1 MSSKYEGHRPLVAI
15 LRGIQP
21 YEVIEIGAA
30 LTEAGLGII
39 EVPLNSP
46 DPLDSISKLASEF
59 GSKAIIGAGTVL
71 KPEEVDSVVN
81 AGGRLIVS
89 PNMNEAVIRRT
100 KERDGLSYPGV
111 FTPTEAFAAID
122 AGADALKFFPASL
135 HGPGGIKAIKDVL
148 PPSMPVYA
156 VGGVSVPTIGEWLA
170 AGADGFGIG
179 SNIYKVGWSAEK
191 ITAEARDFVA
201 AFDGAADAAGNA

>member
-1 MSSKYEGHRPLVAI
+1 MSTDYEGHRPLVAI

-21 YEVIEIGAA
+21 HEVVEIGSA
-30 LTEAGLGII
+30 LIDAGFGII

-46 DPLDSISKLASEF
+46 DPLNSISKLADTF
-59 GSKAIIGAGTVL
+59 GSSAIIGAGTVL
-71 KPEEVDSVVN
+71 TPDEVDQVMD

-100 KERDGLSYPGV
+100 KDRNGLSYPGV

-135 HGPGGIKAIKDVL
+135 HGPDGVKAIKAVL
-148 PPSMPVYA
+148 PPTMPVFA
-156 VGGVSVPTIGEWLA
+156 VGGVSVPTIGDWLA
-170 AGADGFGIG
+170 AGTDGFGIG
-179 SNIYKVGWSAEK
+179 SNVYKVGWDAEK
-191 ITAEARDFVA
+191 ISAEAIAFVKA
-201 AFDGAADAAGNA
+201 YDAAAAAR